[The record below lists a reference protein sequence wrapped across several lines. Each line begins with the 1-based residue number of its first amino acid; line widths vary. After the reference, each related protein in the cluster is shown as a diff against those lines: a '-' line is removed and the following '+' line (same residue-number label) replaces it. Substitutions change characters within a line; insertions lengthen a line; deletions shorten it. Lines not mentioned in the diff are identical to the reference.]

1 MGVHRMSL
9 ELAIAI
15 ATIVALVVLIIIAV
29 VGRLNAL
36 DDDNPP
42 TIIIPPLVKDE
53 DNG

>member
-9 ELAIAI
+9 ELAIAL
-15 ATIVALVVLIIIAV
+15 ATVAAMTALILVAI

-36 DDDNPP
+36 DDDNPS